1 MGFLRL
7 YLLAVPALA
16 QEAVMIIAPV
26 TALCGHR
33 TSSRNWLTR
42 MLVLPVDQTESAPGI
57 LSYPMRQRLSLLGRR
72 CREQRVPSFQLADL
86 DSGFAYPQESVYF
99 TKKTT

>member
-7 YLLAVPALA
+7 YLLAVRALA

-42 MLVLPVDQTESAPGI
+42 MLVLRVDQTESA
-57 LSYPMRQRLSLLGRR
+57 
-72 CREQRVPSFQLADL
+72 
-86 DSGFAYPQESVYF
+86 
-99 TKKTT
+99 T